1 MPKYFGS
8 VYPDVIDPETNEVI
22 TPYSDYYFAL
32 NAIIV
37 SICGLCSALGGG
49 ILSDKYE
56 KKGILMTK
64 AYVCIIAGIGGIP
77 TSCICLLINNNFW
90 ISITFLGLEY
100 LVAECWFAPAI
111 AMILNTISP
120 DNKGFAVSAFVCL
133 STMSGTLGTW
143 LCGFLSNKYIDFED
157 VYDPELGHVKKVA

>member
-8 VYPDVIDPETNEVI
+8 VYPDVVDPETNEVI

-56 KKGILMTK
+56 KKGILMTNANISASVNQRK
-64 AYVCIIAGIGGIP
+64 YVTKDTQNLVKVMLSKPIAV
-77 TSCICLLINNNFW
+77 LVINLSILMKKKTNFQ
-90 ISITFLGLEY
+90 
-100 LVAECWFAPAI
+100 
-111 AMILNTISP
+111 
-120 DNKGFAVSAFVCL
+120 KK
-133 STMSGTLGTW
+133 
-143 LCGFLSNKYIDFED
+143 SN
-157 VYDPELGHVKKVA
+157 